1 MPDSDDEHGDSSVQS
16 RFTWFLP
23 DQKTPII
30 WDGNDA
36 SLPGVLDAV
45 KDCWVENDWFQDYI
59 AHHAAPTSGGRLAF
73 DHIQSVH
80 FYKGT
85 YSDICTF
92 DAPAAP
98 TPARLTAVVPARTA
112 SRTKPSRPWTA

>member
-16 RFTWFLP
+16 RFTCFLP

-80 FYKGT
+80 FYSYT
-85 YSDICTF
+85 LQVTEASTRTS
-92 DAPAAP
+92 AP
-98 TPARLTAVVPARTA
+98 RR
-112 SRTKPSRPWTA
+112 